1 MWNVY
6 MRRMHICMKCI
17 CAFHAYVHGIYSKYM
32 RAGKE
37 GISEIIRIGVHI
49 SAVSEWHEL
58 LLKLDIVPCLYRYRC
73 AENLK

>member
-37 GISEIIRIGVHI
+37 GISELSV
-49 SAVSEWHEL
+49 
-58 LLKLDIVPCLYRYRC
+58 
-73 AENLK
+73 